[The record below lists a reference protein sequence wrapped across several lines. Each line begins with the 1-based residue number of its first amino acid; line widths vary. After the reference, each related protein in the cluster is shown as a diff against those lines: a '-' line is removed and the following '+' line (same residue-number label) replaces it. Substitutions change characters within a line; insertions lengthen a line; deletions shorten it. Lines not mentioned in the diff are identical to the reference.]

1 MTNEWFLL
9 MLPGAAL
16 ILLSILYLRRG
27 LLKTPRPYRQSENRA
42 REHSAAR
49 QKTANF
55 AAGVALLIAGII
67 LIVFFVTVPSGLF

>member
-1 MTNEWFLL
+1 MFLL

-16 ILLSILYLRRG
+16 ILLGILYLRRG
-27 LLKTPRPYRQSENRA
+27 LLPTPRPYRQNEDRVS
-42 REHSAAR
+42 EHSASR

-67 LIVFFVTVPSGLF
+67 LIVASVTVPSGLL